1 MSVPEVLTVFA
12 VALAIAFA
20 LLGLMKLAVRM
31 FVTPKKSGLGPV
43 TGPRNLLD
51 VRFAPTRSAYGY
63 DEVTVDRFL
72 TSVVL
77 PAWVADRDRIDALQR
92 QLVQGRV
99 APEELPPRGDLGP
112 EDVEGRSFP
121 SFQPRTGYAMLQVR
135 QFLGEVAEAWEKDRE
150 HMERLERELR
160 ESGPGAQEP

>member
-1 MSVPEVLTVFA
+1 MPVSEVLTVFA

-150 HMERLERELR
+150 HMQRLEQELR
-160 ESGPGAQEP
+160 ESGPAAQEV